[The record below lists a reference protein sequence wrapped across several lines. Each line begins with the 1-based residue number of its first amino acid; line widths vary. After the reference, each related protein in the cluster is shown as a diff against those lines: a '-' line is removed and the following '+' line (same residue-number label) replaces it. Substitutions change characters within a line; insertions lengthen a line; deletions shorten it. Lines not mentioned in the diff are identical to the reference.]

1 LLHEG
6 AMTTPTETTTNDE
19 VAVQPFLE
27 RLEVEDTLHD
37 MDNPPETIAVVEE
50 TSTAVVEETS
60 PTTEEPETET
70 SPPSDTA
77 VVNEEPLPS
86 SDTTTADVS
95 QASSDG
101 DAPLGDVAMRELLRQ
116 QRSQVA
122 EDGQAA
128 MVRAAA
134 EDAQQLMTQLQSQ
147 GYAEEDARTQAQ
159 NRFEQ
164 NRLHLAYQSQIQTVQ
179 QETQAKM
186 LVASKFAAD
195 YGVSVDSLLT
205 FGTPQEMEA
214 SAKGRA
220 DTRKLKEENA
230 SLRKARV
237 PNQTMEQTGSI
248 AESNTSRYRI
258 LDDYAEGRRTEDDPL
273 VKKALNI

>member
-6 AMTTPTETTTNDE
+6 AMTTPTETTTTDE
-19 VAVQPFLE
+19 AQDTAVQPFLE

-50 TSTAVVEETS
+50 TSPSA
-60 PTTEEPETET
+60 EEPETEA

-77 VVNEEPLPS
+77 VSNEELPPS
-86 SDTTTADVS
+86 SDTTTADSS
-95 QASSDG
+95 QAPSDG
-101 DAPLGDVAMRELLRQ
+101 DVPLGDVAMRELLRQ
-116 QRSQVA
+116 QRDKAAQD
-122 EDGQAA
+122 EQTA

-134 EDAQQLMTQLQSQ
+134 QDAQQFMNQLQSQ

-159 NRFEQ
+159 GRFEQ
-164 NRLHLAYQSQIQTVQ
+164 NRLHLSYQAQIQSVQ
-179 QETQAKM
+179 HETQAKM

-195 YGVSVDSLLT
+195 YGVSVDSLLPY
-205 FGTPQEMEA
+205 GTPMEMEA

-220 DTRKLKEENA
+220 ESRKLKEENE
-230 SLRKARV
+230 SLKKARV
-237 PNQTMEQTGSI
+237 PNQTMEQTSSI

>member
-1 LLHEG
+1 MLHEG
-6 AMTTPTETTTNDE
+6 AMTTPTETTTTDE
-19 VAVQPFLE
+19 AQDTAVQPFLE

-50 TSTAVVEETS
+50 TSPSA
-60 PTTEEPETET
+60 EEPETEA

-77 VVNEEPLPS
+77 VSNEELPPS
-86 SDTTTADVS
+86 SDTTTADSS
-95 QASSDG
+95 QAPSDG
-101 DAPLGDVAMRELLRQ
+101 DVPLGDVAMRELLRQ
-116 QRSQVA
+116 QRDKAAQD
-122 EDGQAA
+122 EQTA

-134 EDAQQLMTQLQSQ
+134 QDAQQFMNQLQSQ

-159 NRFEQ
+159 GRFEQ
-164 NRLHLAYQSQIQTVQ
+164 NRLHLSYQAQIQSVQ
-179 QETQAKM
+179 HETQAKM

-195 YGVSVDSLLT
+195 YGVSVDSLLPY
-205 FGTPQEMEA
+205 GTPMEMEA

-220 DTRKLKEENA
+220 ESRKLKEENE
-230 SLRKARV
+230 SLKKARV
-237 PNQTMEQTGSI
+237 PNQTMEQTSSI

>member
-37 MDNPPETIAVVEE
+37 MDNPPETIAVVED
-50 TSTAVVEETS
+50 AVVEETS
-60 PTTEEPETET
+60 TPAEEPETET

-86 SDTTTADVS
+86 SDTTTADSS

-101 DAPLGDVAMRELLRQ
+101 DIAMGNHAMREVLSQ
-116 QRSQVA
+116 QRDKVA
-122 EDGQAA
+122 QDEQTA

-134 EDAQQLMTQLQSQ
+134 EDAQQFMNQLTSQ

-159 NRFEQ
+159 SRFEQ
-164 NRLHLAYQSQIQTVQ
+164 SRIHLSYQTQIQNVQ

-230 SLRKARV
+230 SLKKARV
-237 PNQTMEQTGSI
+237 PNQTMEQTSSI